1 MPYIVYTNVLVQIQL
16 DKPRNALIRLHFH
29 QKSGPQIISGLILK
43 RINKR
48 VVLKR
53 LLEELD
59 VSRLKPV
66 SPFAALLLRRKSERV
81 VVIGD
86 LHIGWEVNLAR
97 QGIHVPS
104 QTSKLLEKAVQVIEV
119 CKPTRLIFLGD
130 VKHTVARVEMEE
142 WHDVPEFFEKIS
154 KLVQDIEVVPGNHDG
169 NLEPLTTS
177 NVKILPSTGTVL
189 LGSVGIFHGHAWPS
203 PELLACESLIM
214 GHLHPVVMFK
224 DVLGFRIMRQV
235 WVKAKCDGERLAKA
249 LLKHLNVKVEGTVA
263 DEVKRHFNVGLKNPD
278 CVIMPSFNDFLGG
291 QAVNRRIVG
300 GLRESRAE
308 YIGPVL
314 RSGSIDLDNAEAY
327 LLDGTFLGKIEQ
339 LRSFT

>member
-1 MPYIVYTNVLVQIQL
+1 L
-16 DKPRNALIRLHFH
+16 
-29 QKSGPQIISGLILK
+29 LILK

-48 VVLKR
+48 AVLKR
-53 LLEELD
+53 LLEEPNF
-59 VSRLKPV
+59 SRLKPV
-66 SPFAALLLRRKSERV
+66 SPFAALLLRKKSERV
-81 VVIGD
+81 VIIGD

-104 QTSKLLEKAVQVIEV
+104 QTSKLLEKAIQVIDV

-142 WHDVPEFFEKIS
+142 WRDVPEFFEKIS
-154 KLVQDIEVVPGNHDG
+154 KQVSDIQVVPGNHDG
-169 NLEPLTTS
+169 NLEPLTTP

-189 LGSVGIFHGHAWPS
+189 WESIGIFHGHAWPS
-203 PELLACESLIM
+203 PELLACDSLIM

-249 LLKHLNVKVEGTVA
+249 LLKHLNITVEGAVA
-263 DEVKRHFNVGLKNPD
+263 DEVKRRFNLRLKSPD
-278 CVIMPSFNDFLGG
+278 CIIMPSFNDFLGG
-291 QAVNRRIVG
+291 QAINKRIVG
-300 GLRESRAE
+300 GSREARAE

-314 RSGSIDLDNAEAY
+314 RSGSINLDDAEVY